1 MFEPN
6 ISIDVSLLAIILG
19 LYTTN
24 NDRNLIL
31 ILICALFSHVL
42 LTTFDDNDRDTET
55 ITSFDDGVDAEN
67 SAMIDDNDDIETESP
82 APVTDFGADV
92 GSAPAPETRAADSF
106 KTTVSSGVFDRQL
119 STPQTSLMDTVYPST
134 STEANGKLASAR
146 GFFFKS
152 LVS

>member
-42 LTTFDDNDRDTET
+42 LTTFDDNDRDTEA
-55 ITSFDDGVDAEN
+55 ITSFDDGVDAQDLP
-67 SAMIDDNDDIETESP
+67 MVDDNDDTDTESP
-82 APVTDFGADV
+82 ALVADSSADV
-92 GSAPAPETRAADSF
+92 GSAPAPKMSTANTL
-106 KTTVSSGVFDRQL
+106 KTPVSSGVFDRQL

-134 STEANGKLASAR
+134 SIEANGKLASAR